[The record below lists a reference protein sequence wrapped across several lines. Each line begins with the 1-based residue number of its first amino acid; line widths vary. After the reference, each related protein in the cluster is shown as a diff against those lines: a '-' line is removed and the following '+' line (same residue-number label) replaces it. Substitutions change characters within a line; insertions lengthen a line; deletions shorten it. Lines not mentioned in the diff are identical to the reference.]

1 MLPILSAA
9 LPILDKV
16 LDRVIPDEAERAKA
30 KMEMQAEL
38 VKNEH
43 DIQLAQIELNKAEA
57 QHRSIYVAGWR
68 PFIGYVCGVAFL
80 YHFVLQPV
88 LIFAI
93 AATGHALPPLPEFD
107 MDTLLTVLGGLLGLG
122 GLRTLEKVKK
132 VSK

>member
-30 KMEMQAEL
+30 KLEMQAEL

-88 LIFAI
+88 LIFVI
-93 AATGHALPPLPEFD
+93 AVTGYTMPTLPDFE
-107 MDTLLTVLGGLLGLG
+107 MDTLLTVLAGLLGLG
-122 GLRTLEKVKK
+122 GLRSLEKIKR

>member
-1 MLPILSAA
+1 MLPIISAA

-16 LDRVIPDEAERAKA
+16 LDRVITDEAERAKA
-30 KMEMQAEL
+30 KLEMQAEL

-57 QHRSIYVAGWR
+57 QHRSVYVAGWR

-88 LIFAI
+88 LIFVI
-93 AATGHALPPLPEFD
+93 AATGHTIPPLPEFD

>member
-1 MLPILSAA
+1 MLPIISAA

-88 LIFAI
+88 LIFVI
-93 AATGHALPPLPEFD
+93 AATGHTIPPLPEFD

>member
-30 KMEMQAEL
+30 KLEMQAEL

-93 AATGHALPPLPEFD
+93 AVTGYTMPTLPDFE
-107 MDTLLTVLGGLLGLG
+107 MDTLLTVLAGLLGLG
-122 GLRTLEKVKK
+122 GLRSLEKIKK

>member
-1 MLPILSAA
+1 MLPIISAA

-30 KMEMQAEL
+30 KLEMQAEL

-88 LIFAI
+88 LIFVI
-93 AATGHALPPLPEFD
+93 AATGHTIPPLPEFD

>member
-1 MLPILSAA
+1 MLPIISAA

-30 KMEMQAEL
+30 KLEMQAEL

-57 QHRSIYVAGWR
+57 QHRSVYVAGWR

-88 LIFAI
+88 LIFVI
-93 AATGHALPPLPEFD
+93 AATGHTIPPLPEFD